1 MRTRDQV
8 HGGAR
13 ESRLSSDWNEYKSP
27 RYEARKNYFRN
38 KLEEN
43 RSKPKAF
50 WATSRQV
57 LPSKKNC
64 S

>member
-27 RYEARKNYFRN
+27 RYEQESK
-38 KLEEN
+38 EEL
-43 RSKPKAF
+43 F
-50 WATSRQV
+50 
-57 LPSKKNC
+57 
-64 S
+64 